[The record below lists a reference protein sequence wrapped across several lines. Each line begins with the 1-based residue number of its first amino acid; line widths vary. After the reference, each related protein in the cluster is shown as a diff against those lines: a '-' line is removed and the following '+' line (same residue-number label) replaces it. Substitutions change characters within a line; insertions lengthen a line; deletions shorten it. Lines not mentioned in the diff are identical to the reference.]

1 MAWFRKK
8 QKPQGIGEGRKA
20 QMPEGLW
27 VKCPDCHEMIY
38 KKEVVRNTNI
48 CPKCNYHFRL
58 SAHERLALI
67 IDDGYEELFTDIV
80 SEDPLSFK
88 DSKKYKDRIVVAMK
102 KTGLNDAVV
111 CCKGTIEGKDVIVA
125 AMDFFFM
132 GGSLGSAVG
141 EKITLAAEKSLKLS
155 IPLIIVS
162 CSGGARMQEGAISLM
177 QLAKVSSA
185 LARLKE
191 KGIPYISILTDPTTG
206 GVTAS
211 YAMLGDINIAEPKA
225 LICFAGPR
233 VIEQTIREELPEGF
247 QKSEFL
253 LEHGMLDFIV
263 ERKDM
268 KGVLVKCLDFMWYG

>member
-8 QKPQGIGEGRKA
+8 TKPQGIAEGRKV

-27 VKCPDCHEMIY
+27 VKCPDCNEMIY
-38 KKEVVRNTNI
+38 KKEVIRNSNI

-58 SAHERLALI
+58 SAHERLDLI
-67 IDDGYEELFTDIV
+67 LDQGWEELFTDIV
-80 SEDPLSFK
+80 SMDPLNFS
-88 DSKKYKDRIVVAMK
+88 DSKKYSERLISTMK
-102 KTGLNDAVV
+102 KTGLKDAVV
-111 CCKGTIEGKDVIVA
+111 CSKGKIECREIIVA

-132 GGSLGSAVG
+132 GGSMGSAVG
-141 EKITLAAEKSLKLS
+141 EKITLAAEQCLEQS
-155 IPLIIVS
+155 IPFIIVS

-177 QLAKVSSA
+177 QLAKISAA
-185 LARLKE
+185 LARLKNR
-191 KGIPYISILTDPTTG
+191 GIPFISVMTDPTSG

-233 VIEQTIREELPEGF
+233 VIQQTIREELPEGF

-268 KGVLVKCLDFMWYG
+268 KSVLAKCLDFMWYG